1 MKRWYPE
8 GWRFTI
14 EVVRVGKENRAEECR
29 LGLEVGDTF
38 ECAYETP
45 AGFCPT
51 SFIKLFPAMEAVR
64 CGGDLRNLG
73 GTGPAETLCMCPDG
87 VVMFRVK
94 GEPVGGA

>member
-8 GWRFTI
+8 DWRFTI

-38 ECAYETP
+38 ACEYDTP

-51 SFIKLFPAMEAVR
+51 AFIKLFPAMEAIR
-64 CGGDLRNLG
+64 CEGDLRCLG
-73 GTGPAETLCMCPDG
+73 GSGPAETLCMCPDG
-87 VVMFRVK
+87 VVMFRLR
-94 GEPVGGA
+94 GERLRSA